1 MINNFSPDTLLTAIL
16 SCLGCITAVSVGF
29 YVNTHIRLKALEIE
43 VKQLQK
49 TEEKQDE
56 KFNIILE
63 KIEVMNQKFN
73 ELLLEVTKHF

>member
-1 MINNFSPDTLLTAIL
+1 MTANISPEVLTAIL
-16 SCLGCITAVSVGF
+16 SCAGGVTAVSIGF

-63 KIEVMNQKFN
+63 KIQTMNEKFN

>member
-1 MINNFSPDTLLTAIL
+1 MFNGISPDTLLTTMFSVA
-16 SCLGCITAVSVGF
+16 GAVTAVSIGF

-63 KIEVMNQKFN
+63 KIDLINQKFN
-73 ELLLEVTKHF
+73 ELLLEVTKHL

>member
-1 MINNFSPDTLLTAIL
+1 MNNFSPDTLLTAVL
-16 SCLGCITAVSVGF
+16 SCLGAITAVSIGF

-49 TEEKQDE
+49 AEEKQDE

>member
-1 MINNFSPDTLLTAIL
+1 MAPLVSPDTLVTALL
-16 SCLGCITAVSVGF
+16 SCMGFVVVASIGF

-56 KFNIILE
+56 KFTLILE
-63 KIEVMNQKFN
+63 KIELMNEKFN
-73 ELLLEVTKHF
+73 ELLMEVSRKI

>member
-1 MINNFSPDTLLTAIL
+1 MFSNLSADVVLTTCL
-16 SCLGCITAVSVGF
+16 SALGFISAVSIGF

-63 KIEVMNQKFN
+63 KMDVMNQKFN

>member
-1 MINNFSPDTLLTAIL
+1 MNTRLSPEVVTAIL
-16 SCLGCITAVSVGF
+16 SAIGFVTAVSIGF
-29 YVNTHIRLKALEIE
+29 YVNTHTRLKALEIE

-63 KIEVMNQKFN
+63 KIEVVNQKFN
-73 ELLLEVTKHF
+73 ELLLEVAKLIK

>member
-1 MINNFSPDTLLTAIL
+1 MANVSPDTIITAIL
-16 SCLGCITAVSVGF
+16 TCMGAITVASIGF

-56 KFNIILE
+56 KFDTILE
-63 KIEVMNQKFN
+63 KIELMNDKFN
-73 ELLLEVTKHF
+73 ELVKEVTQRIK